1 MSGLSAEE
9 RYRLLAA
16 AVDRMPDTCDE
27 ECSSHG
33 HSRAC
38 GEREAA
44 LPAAEIVRLSARVDA
59 LQQERDEY
67 KELWREQAWRVDEL
81 DKRRDALA
89 ARVRELEHERQD
101 RRYEAAPGL
110 RSLLTDTEA
119 RVRELEDALREIEK
133 WLSDANPQMVEY
145 DHGVPYD
152 VVGCALE
159 SARAALAPTR
169 RPA

>member
-89 ARVRELEHERQD
+89 ARVRELED
-101 RRYEAAPGL
+101 GL
-110 RSLLTDTEA
+110 RNLPLCNNCWDGRERLL
-119 RVRELEDALREIEK
+119 
-133 WLSDANPQMVEY
+133 
-145 DHGVPYD
+145 
-152 VVGCALE
+152 
-159 SARAALAPTR
+159 AALAPTQR
-169 RPA
+169 DT